1 MFCGLRTI
9 SHELTASLVVYDLA
23 GLHRVTWGT
32 YLSFISFGQPM
43 GWLLFVQIFFKDSGS
58 SSVQSRRQV
67 RRVGS
72 AAAPEYQ
79 AKWAEPFWA
88 QLLDNSSLRFA
99 LRGALCL

>member
-58 SSVQSRRQV
+58 SSAQSQQQV
-67 RRVGS
+67 RSMGS
-72 AAAPEYQ
+72 ALLLNQ
-79 AKWAEPFWA
+79 AKWAEFFWA
-88 QLLDNSSLRFA
+88 QLLGNSSLDFA